1 MKNIQISK
9 LTYEMLVELSKKPN
23 IKAEL
28 YLEALIRKAHAEK
41 SNYIR
46 ANEQYFLGTFPNL

>member
-1 MKNIQISK
+1 MNNKTVKIPNIV
-9 LTYEMLVELSKKPN
+9 YEMLVELSKKPN

-41 SNYIR
+41 K
-46 ANEQYFLGTFPNL
+46 

>member
-23 IKAEL
+23 IKVEL

-41 SNYIR
+41 K
-46 ANEQYFLGTFPNL
+46 

>member
-1 MKNIQISK
+1 
-9 LTYEMLVELSKKPN
+9 MLVELSKKPN

-41 SNYIR
+41 K
-46 ANEQYFLGTFPNL
+46 